1 MLVVR
6 TDAGARIRGLRLP
19 AVWRILWRAEAL
31 ILAVLLGCSTARPV
45 SRMDTGADGETL
57 IYIPRA
63 ATVEPAGVAPEQ
75 VTEAIRKLAREVR
88 LTGSPRQT
96 VERLF
101 QLDALHGDYLYLLRE
116 RKILPL
122 EPSGMPL
129 EGALTQEA
137 QNLVSRYRAWCR
149 SAQGVEGDCLG
160 GALVGGK
167 YLDMQGRY
175 MLAMAL
181 SKSPVLEEFEKALGE
196 KVSMRAVL
204 QAALGTV
211 VTLLVVLAL
220 PEPITKFVAAWA
232 TAALVLWVGAS
243 TLYNL
248 VTGWFQLMEEVKTAT
263 TFDEI
268 REAGEKFGQ
277 LFSREAAQAFALI
290 AMALLTHTEKG
301 FAEQV
306 ARLPGSAHVSMQ
318 AARSEGILLSEVGA
332 VESVAVT
339 AEGFSVALAA
349 GTVAMAVRGA
359 RADRT
364 EKHHIATIA
373 NMKSSLRGGPWTP
386 LFEELFARAG
396 MRLKDRHNVVP
407 IRGHKGPHPRRY
419 HQLVLESLQSAL
431 GGCRSIAECRAR
443 LLPALDDLAKQIS
456 TPGTEL
462 NRLVTLEK

>member
-1 MLVVR
+1 
-6 TDAGARIRGLRLP
+6 
-19 AVWRILWRAEAL
+19 
-31 ILAVLLGCSTARPV
+31 
-45 SRMDTGADGETL
+45 
-57 IYIPRA
+57 
-63 ATVEPAGVAPEQ
+63 VEPVEVAPEQ

-101 QLDALHGDYLYLLRE
+101 QLDALYGDYLYLLRE
-116 RKILPL
+116 RKIVPL
-122 EPSGMPL
+122 ESSGMPL
-129 EGALTQEA
+129 EGVLTEGEQ
-137 QNLVSRYRAWCR
+137 QLVSRYKAWCR
-149 SAQGVEGDCLG
+149 SAQGFEGDCLG

-196 KVSMRAVL
+196 MVSMRAVL
-204 QAALGTV
+204 QAAIGTV
-211 VTLLVVLAL
+211 VTLLVLLAL

-248 VTGWFQLMEEVKTAT
+248 VAGWFQLMEEVKTAT
-263 TFDEI
+263 TFEEI
-268 REAGEKFGQ
+268 REAGEKFGK
-277 LFSREAAQAFALI
+277 LFSREAAQAFAMI
-290 AMALLTHTEKG
+290 AMALLTHSTKG

-306 ARLPGSAHVSMQ
+306 GTLPGSAQVSMQ
-318 AARSEGILLSEVGA
+318 AAGSEGILLSEVGA

-339 AEGFSVALAA
+339 AEGFSVALAPGA
-349 GTVAMAVRGA
+349 VAMAARSA

-364 EKHHIATIA
+364 EKHHMATIA
-373 NMKSSLRGGPWTP
+373 NKKSTLRGGPWTP

-396 MRLKDRHNVVP
+396 MRLKDRRNIVP
-407 IRGHKGPHPRRY
+407 IQGHKGPHPQRY
-419 HQLVLESLQSAL
+419 HDIVFRRLQRAL
-431 GGCRSIAECRAR
+431 GDCSSIAECQAR
-443 LLPALDDLAKQIS
+443 LVPALDELAKQIS

-462 NRLVTLEK
+462 NRLVTLGK